1 MRLAICDDRSEDSG
15 IVVGLVEDWASARGI
30 SAQYEVF
37 PSAEALLFRA
47 EEVRFDML
55 LLDIEMGGMDGVT
68 LAKRVRSDDRTVQ
81 IVFITGYT
89 DYIAEGYDVAA
100 LHYLVK
106 PVSREKFFTV
116 LDRAVEKMR
125 QSARVLDLEIG
136 GEMVRV
142 PLYELKYLEVIKN
155 YVTLHAGSDYT
166 VKSALKYFEKR
177 LDERFFRI
185 GRGVII
191 NLEQIRRVT
200 KQEVTLMSGEK
211 IPLPRGMY
219 EPLNRAIIAHD

>member
-15 IVVGLVEDWASARGI
+15 IVAGLVEDWASARGI
-30 SAQYEVF
+30 SVQYEVF

-68 LAKRVRSDDRTVQ
+68 LAKQVRAADRTVQ

-106 PVSREKFFTV
+106 PVSREKFFVV
-116 LDRAVEKMR
+116 LDRAAEKMK
-125 QSARVLDLEIG
+125 QSARVLDLSIG

-155 YVTLHAGSDYT
+155 YVTLHASSDYT
-166 VKSALKYFEKR
+166 VKSALKDFEDK

-185 GRGVII
+185 GRGVIL

-200 KQEVTLMSGEK
+200 RQEVTLMSGET